1 MQNMHRENMQ
11 NMHRENM
18 QSMHRETMQNI
29 HRENMHDGSFPKVFL
44 LKPGSLLRDD
54 SGCILDARSSVTLIM
69 SNEIKIVVDSGL
81 AGEDRRILDALD
93 RLKVMPDI
101 VDIVINT
108 HAHSDHCGNNHLF
121 CRAKI
126 LMPEDGEL
134 IAPGVWAMKTPGH
147 SMDSISIVVEGPR
160 RIVMAG
166 DALPTFGNFIKNIP
180 PFLHVDRELAV
191 SSMARIISIA
201 DIIIPGHDLP
211 FSVKERSYTKLPS
224 DE

>member
-1 MQNMHRENMQ
+1 MHRETMHRETMHRETMQNMRRENMQ
-11 NMHRENM
+11 NMHG
-18 QSMHRETMQNI
+18 
-29 HRENMHDGSFPKVFL
+29 GSFPKVCL
-44 LKPGSLLRDD
+44 LKPGSLVRDD
-54 SGCILDARSSVTLIM
+54 SGSILDARSSVTLIM
-69 SNEIKIVVDSGL
+69 SDKMKIVVDTGL
-81 AGEDRRILDALD
+81 SGEDRCILDALD
-93 RLKVMPDI
+93 CLKVMPDS

-121 CRAKI
+121 CRTKI

-211 FSVKERSYTKLPS
+211 FSVQERSYTKLPS